1 MVMLLGTMQ
10 CSAASV
16 VQGDGKIPGTVLVV
30 VVDCFV
36 FFFRASRHFLV
47 DFKVI
52 SKIEVYTPQT

>member
-1 MVMLLGTMQ
+1 MVMWLGTMQ

-36 FFFRASRHFLV
+36 FFFRANRHF
-47 DFKVI
+47 FI
-52 SKIEVYTPQT
+52 FF